1 MLAKETDKPF
11 DNDEWV
17 YEIKWDG
24 YRAISE
30 ISKKD
35 IKLYSRNGNDFSGKY
50 PVIINELKKIKTPAV
65 LDGEIVVLNEEGFPD
80 FQKIQDY
87 ESNTHLPLIYYVFDL
102 LSLDGNDLYHLP
114 LVERKS
120 LLEKLLGNNG
130 VIKYSDHVIG
140 NGDKFFDAALQ
151 KNLEGIMAKKADSE
165 YYPGKRSNEWLK
177 IKNHKT
183 ADVIITGYTAPAGS
197 RKYFGSLVLAL
208 MKNGKLVHAG
218 NAGTG
223 YTENLLEELH
233 GQLQKLVIKKSPLG
247 MRIDG
252 EKNITWV
259 KPVLVCEVKFTEWT
273 KDEKLRH
280 PVFLRLRND
289 KPLKETDM
297 KNQKPVKPAVEKKVS
312 ESVVSAGR
320 IKVPI
325 SNPGKLYWQD
335 EGITKK
341 MLVDYYQ
348 EIAPY
353 ILPYLKNRPQS
364 LKRNPNG
371 ILDGGFFHKDAG
383 ENAPSFVK
391 SFPVPSES
399 SNKIIDYIICNDKAT
414 LAYLNNLGCIEINP
428 WHSTIKYPGKPD
440 YMIIDI
446 DPSDNNSFDQVIESA
461 LVFKKYFD
469 KAGAKSFCKTS
480 GASGMH
486 IYVPMA
492 HKYDYEEVKNFAHIL
507 CMMASEELPSFTTIE
522 RNLKKRGKDKIY
534 LDFLQNRNGQ
544 TISSVYSVRPK
555 PGATVSMPLAW
566 KEVKPG
572 LTPQQFTIHNSVKRI
587 KKQPDIFK
595 GILGPATS
603 IEACL
608 KRLGV

>member
-11 DNDEWV
+11 DNDEWI

-24 YRAISE
+24 YRAIGE
-30 ISKKD
+30 VDKAG

-50 PVIINELKKIKTPAV
+50 PVIINELKNIKTPAI

-87 ESNTHLPLIYYVFDL
+87 ESNTHLPQIFYVFDL
-102 LSLDGNDLYHLP
+102 LSLEGNNLCHLP
-114 LVERKS
+114 LLERKS
-120 LLEKLLGNNG
+120 LLKKLLGKSE
-130 VIKYSDHVIG
+130 VIKYSDHVVG
-140 NGDKFFDAALQ
+140 NGDKFFAAALQ
-151 KNLEGIMAKKADSE
+151 KNLEGIMAKKGDSE

-177 IKNHKT
+177 IKNHRS
-183 ADVIITGYTAPAGS
+183 ADVIIAGYTAPGGS

-208 MKNGKLVHAG
+208 LKNGKLVHAG

-223 YTENLLEELH
+223 YNEKLLGELH
-233 GQLQKLVIKKSPLG
+233 GKMQKLVVKKSPFENSIG
-247 MRIDG
+247 G
-252 EKNITWV
+252 EQNITWV
-259 KPVLVCEVKFTEWT
+259 KPELICEVKFTEWT

-289 KPLKETDM
+289 NPIKETEM
-297 KNQKPVKPAVEKKVS
+297 KNQKPVNPGKEKD
-312 ESVVSAGR
+312 ETEYAITAGR

-325 SNPGKLYWQD
+325 SNPGKLYWPG

-353 ILPYLKNRPQS
+353 ILPFLKNRPQS

-371 ILDGGFFHKDAG
+371 ILDNGFFHKDAG
-383 ENAPSFVK
+383 ENAPSFIK
-391 SFPVPSES
+391 SFPVASES

-428 WHSTIKYPGKPD
+428 WHSTIKYPRKPD

-480 GASGMH
+480 GASGLH

-507 CMMASEELPSFTTIE
+507 CMMASEELSSFTTIE
-522 RNLKKRGKDKIY
+522 RNLKKRRKDKIY

-566 KEVKPG
+566 KEVKQG
-572 LTPQQFTIHNSVKRI
+572 LTPQQFTIHNAAKRI
-587 KKQPDIFK
+587 KKQPDIFE
-595 GILGPATS
+595 GILGPGTNIA
-603 IEACL
+603 ACL
-608 KRLGV
+608 KKLDI